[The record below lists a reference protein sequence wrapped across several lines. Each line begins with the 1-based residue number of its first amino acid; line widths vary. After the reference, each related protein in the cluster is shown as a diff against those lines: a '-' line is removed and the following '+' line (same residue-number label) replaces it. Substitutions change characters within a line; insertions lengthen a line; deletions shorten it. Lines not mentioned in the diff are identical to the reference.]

1 MWHKS
6 DQDSGGNPTPIVEE
20 VSSVKYRR
28 ISPDARGLM
37 VMSWTRGEVR
47 QGKAGEADKHT

>member
-6 DQDSGGNPTPIVEE
+6 NQESGGKPTPLVEE

-28 ISPDARGLM
+28 TSPDARGLM